1 MMSEKNQASHMH
13 SALHNLSLSW
23 RIRTIVQ
30 PSKTRIEGV
39 VSLSPFATHV
49 DSSKEYS
56 VDERRRGALLAW
68 NTGESQASL
77 VDHLQQFLKPPA

>member
-39 VSLSPFATHV
+39 VSLSPFATHHHA
-49 DSSKEYS
+49 
-56 VDERRRGALLAW
+56 R
-68 NTGESQASL
+68 
-77 VDHLQQFLKPPA
+77 